1 MRQEILMPTLSED
14 VEEGVL
20 VAWFVLPGGSVSAGD
35 LVAEVQVEKVS
46 EEVRAP
52 ADGVL
57 AEALVAAGEVVRQGA
72 PIAVL
77 EVGAVAAAGPP
88 TAAGSPTA
96 DAPVASA
103 SPASPSARR
112 LARELGVELSA
123 LAGSG
128 PGGRIV
134 EADVRA
140 AARTGTG
147 DRDVAA
153 PPSATVPL
161 SAMRRT
167 IATRLTAGLREAA
180 QFTLTAE
187 ADATGLEVQ
196 LARLSG
202 EWGRRASY
210 TEAIVRACALALREH
225 PQVARQWSEKGL
237 VACASIDVGVAV
249 SVDDGLI
256 VPVIRAADTKDLESL
271 NREIA
276 ELAEQ
281 ARSGRTTAEE
291 TRGAAFSVTS
301 LGAHRIDAFTPLLD
315 LPQAAILGV
324 GRARPRPAV
333 VDGEIVVRTLMVL
346 SLTVDHRVIDGDPA
360 AAFLDR
366 VLALLEAPEALT
378 QPVAA

>member
-57 AEALVAAGEVVRQGA
+57 AEALVAAGEVVRQGD

-88 TAAGSPTA
+88 TAAGPPAA

-147 DRDVAA
+147 DGEVAA
-153 PPSATVPL
+153 APSATVPL

-167 IATRLTAGLREAA
+167 IANRLTAGLREAA
-180 QFTLTAE
+180 QFTLTGE
-187 ADATGLEVQ
+187 ADATA
-196 LARLSG
+196 LAAELPALG
-202 EWGRRASY
+202 AAWGRRAGY

-225 PQVARQWSEKGL
+225 PTIARRWSEDGV
-237 VACASIDVGVAV
+237 VAAGSIDVGVAV

-271 NREIA
+271 NREIGEIA
-276 ELAEQ
+276 DR
-281 ARSGRTTAEE
+281 ARAGGTTAEE
-291 TRGAAFSVTS
+291 TRGAVFSVTS

-333 VDGEIVVRTLMVL
+333 VDGEIVVRTLMIL

-378 QPVAA
+378 QPVTA